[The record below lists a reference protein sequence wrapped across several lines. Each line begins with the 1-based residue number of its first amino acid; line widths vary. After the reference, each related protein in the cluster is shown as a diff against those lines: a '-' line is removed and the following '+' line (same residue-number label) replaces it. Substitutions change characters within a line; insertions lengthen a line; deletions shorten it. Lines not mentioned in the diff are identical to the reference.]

1 MNNLKKVG
9 LTALGTALVASSA
22 QAADFS
28 MSATSQIT
36 LAGADNGNKGN
47 GFSMSDSISF
57 SASGEMD
64 NGFTVTHS
72 IELDGGMGVGFNAL
86 AIDTGDMG
94 KLTFVGGSSTSV
106 MGVWDDL
113 TPSANEESW
122 GVGYAGTPDTPANGS
137 AITHNIFTYDYTV
150 SMNGNNWYYISGW
163 QNTDGSAGQWEYYFD
178 YTNIPGGASLSNW
191 AINFEW
197 QNNNGNYNYEMDY
210 DFGNSNTSVTMN
222 VNTNNGSGNYSYFT
236 PSNNLMYDYTWSN
249 NGNNGTFTSYVTNP
263 PQIYTWP

>member
-1 MNNLKKVG
+1 MTALLSCITYIVYVFIYTPLKKYTTFNTLVG
-9 LTALGTALVASSA
+9 SIPGALPPVGGWIAATNSLSSPA
-22 QAADFS
+22 WILFGILACW
-28 MSATSQIT
+28 QIPH
-36 LAGADNGNKGN
+36 
-47 GFSMSDSISF
+47 F
-57 SASGEMD
+57 
-64 NGFTVTHS
+64 
-72 IELDGGMGVGFNAL
+72 L
-86 AIDTGDMG
+86 AIAIIYADDY
-94 KLTFVGGSSTSV
+94 KKGGLMMLPSVYMNFSNIQYYNRNISQSRSTLQNSWTWTY
-106 MGVWDDL
+106 GGYEI
-113 TPSANEESW
+113 TYSYSES
-122 GVGYAGTPDTPANGS
+122 NGQ
-137 AITHNIFTYDYTV
+137 FTYDYTV

-197 QNNNGNYNYEMDY
+197 QNNNGNYNFEMDY